1 VTLVAAAP
9 SREQLLEHV
18 VATRIAGSVATP
30 REGNLA
36 NIRKMLAREPEYW
49 FGLELDRDWTYES
62 VLDVLARRVGIDAD
76 ASHETGADRI
86 EPERCV
92 DALDAMA
99 DVLAQVAADRG
110 SVLVATGHPTGL
122 LVTMQQVASALAA
135 RGCTTLTPADGEWVM
150 VGADR
155 RRIRFL
161 GGVATVGTGGDLMHT
176 HAPEPM
182 HAVLA
187 ALAEPPDLVVGDHG
201 WAGASG
207 QAGIRTVG
215 FADTN
220 DPALFVGAEEGKVE
234 VVVPV
239 DDNVLP
245 RHYVPL
251 TSYLLRHLD

>member
-18 VATRIAGSVATP
+18 VATRVAGSVATP

-49 FGLELDRDWTYES
+49 FGLELDRDWTFES
-62 VLDVLARRVGIDAD
+62 VLDVLVRRVGIDAD
-76 ASHETGADRI
+76 ASRESGADRI
-86 EPERCV
+86 EPERCA

-99 DVLAQVAADRG
+99 GVLAQVADDRG
-110 SVLVATGHPTGL
+110 TVLVATGHPTGL
-122 LVTMQQVASALAA
+122 LVTMQQVAGALAA
-135 RGCTTLTPADGEWVM
+135 QGCTVLTPADGDWVAI
-150 VGADR
+150 GADH

-161 GGVATVGTGGDLMHT
+161 GGVATVGTGGDLTHT

-182 HAVLA
+182 QAALA
-187 ALAEPPDLVVGDHG
+187 ALDRRPDLVVADHG
-201 WAGASG
+201 WAGAAG
-207 QAGIRTVG
+207 QAGVRTVG

-234 VVVPV
+234 VVVPI

-245 RHYVPL
+245 RHYLPL
-251 TSYLLRHLD
+251 ASYLLRHLD